1 MKLELQATTAAE
13 QKIKAYL
20 EENASE
26 TLAEKIKGGVR
37 VQKDGKTLIN
47 KKTLAGFMKFACDEA
62 RKQAAK
68 GANSACIDD
77 QTVYGWAIH
86 YFEEDSIEGMLYN
99 EDGTEYKIQP
109 NVAAK
114 APAVKYSPSKPQ
126 PKPQLSMFDMLE
138 NSDNS
143 DICGAQ
149 SEDELSDEDEEVVE
163 QNVDLE
169 TGEILSEEEMQA
181 FDGDIDETIPTVS
194 DIIGDKPPMCRAD
207 PALEKEI
214 AAVMDDVQT
223 QNEAP
228 MPEDEDDFDISAF
241 DAEAVAILSELFGD
255 EIELR

>member
-13 QKIKAYL
+13 LKIKAYL

-77 QTVYGWAIH
+77 QIVYGWAIH

-138 NSDNS
+138 NSDS
-143 DICGAQ
+143 SGICGAQ
-149 SEDELSDEDEEVVE
+149 SEDEPSDEDEEVVE
-163 QNVDLE
+163 QNVDPE
-169 TGEILSEEEMQA
+169 TGEILSEEEMRA

-194 DIIGDKPPMCRAD
+194 DIIGNQPPECRTN
-207 PALEKEI
+207 PTLEKEI
-214 AAVMDDVQT
+214 AAVMDDAQA
-223 QNEAP
+223 QNGAP

-241 DAEAVAILSELFGD
+241 DAEAVAVLSELFGD

>member
-114 APAVKYSPSKPQ
+114 APAVKYSPPKPQ

-149 SEDELSDEDEEVVE
+149 SEDEPANEDEEVVE
-163 QNVDLE
+163 QNVDPE
-169 TGEILSEEEMQA
+169 TGEILSEEEMRA

-194 DIIGDKPPMCRAD
+194 DIIGDKPPMCRSD

-214 AAVMDDVQT
+214 AVVMDDEQT

-228 MPEDEDDFDISAF
+228 MSEDEDDFDISAF
-241 DAEAVAILSELFGD
+241 DAEAVAILCEIFGD